1 MNRKVTGT
9 SLDIAGEMMFRKTED
24 CFVES
29 QHDSCDSKHY
39 RIEPCLYI
47 ETRLWPL
54 AIVACT

>member
-29 QHDSCDSKHY
+29 QPVNG
-39 RIEPCLYI
+39 R
-47 ETRLWPL
+47 
-54 AIVACT
+54 